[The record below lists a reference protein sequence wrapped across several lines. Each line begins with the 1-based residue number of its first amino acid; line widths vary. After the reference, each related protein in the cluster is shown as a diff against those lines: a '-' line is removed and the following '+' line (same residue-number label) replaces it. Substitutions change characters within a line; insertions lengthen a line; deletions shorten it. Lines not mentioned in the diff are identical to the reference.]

1 MLHIARC
8 RNKDCSKKDRCE
20 RFKEESGAVVDLGES
35 CAENDYKWFYKAK
48 LALDKSKEKWYY
60 GVAKFMWF
68 FFLHKG
74 KHKTSMTGK
83 TCMLVFLFKD

>member
-48 LALDKSKEKWYY
+48 LALDKSKEK
-60 GVAKFMWF
+60 
-68 FFLHKG
+68 
-74 KHKTSMTGK
+74 
-83 TCMLVFLFKD
+83 